1 MCNIYLPALV
11 LLIAAF
17 YLSNA
22 RVLPAS
28 SPSIKKVPDTF
39 AERDWSSDPESIF
52 IAKDGE
58 GCLNPVRS
66 SKSKRENTN
75 SVYDF
80 SHFFDESNPG
90 ADSNYGFNNISP
102 LLFDKTTTGAK
113 SNSEKNNLYPLLFHK
128 ANSGANSNSDLNHSS
143 PPLANDA
150 TTPEG
155 NTVITLGNVDS
166 GFLGL
171 ESTGNSPLGGHSL
184 EGFAAAFSNNIPG
197 STSNV
202 PSDVQRDTA
211 DIAEYVRWIICVI

>member
-1 MCNIYLPALV
+1 MYNIFLPALV

-17 YLSNA
+17 YQSNA
-22 RVLPAS
+22 RVLSAS
-28 SPSIKKVPDTF
+28 SPSIKKVPDTL

-75 SVYDF
+75 SIYDF
-80 SHFFDESNPG
+80 SQFFDESNPG
-90 ADSNYGFNNISP
+90 AGSNSGFNNISP
-102 LLFDKTTTGAK
+102 LLFDTTTTEAE
-113 SNSEKNNLYPLLFHK
+113 SNFENNHP
-128 ANSGANSNSDLNHSS
+128 S

-155 NTVITLGNVDS
+155 DTVNTLGNDDS

-171 ESTGNSPLGGHSL
+171 ESAGNSPLGGHSL
-184 EGFAAAFSNNIPG
+184 EGSAAAFSNNSPG

-211 DIAEYVRWIICVI
+211 DITEYVRWIICVI